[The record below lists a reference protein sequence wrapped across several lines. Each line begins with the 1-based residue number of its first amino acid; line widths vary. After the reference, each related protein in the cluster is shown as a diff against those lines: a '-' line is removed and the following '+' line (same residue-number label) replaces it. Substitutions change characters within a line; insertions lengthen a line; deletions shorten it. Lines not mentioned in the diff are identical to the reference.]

1 MLLFPVNWN
10 SREEKQVCNAAIL
23 FFKSK
28 CFNKLMSNNFS
39 NDLFPEYLSEISW
52 MSCPPIA
59 ARQWHLLEE
68 SDSWGRHQGRPS
80 RRSAG
85 GRSATPPAPGSTLF
99 CFSHMFRSLIL
110 KSRQT
115 VAAWG
120 KGFLKH
126 ATTAEIV
133 FLSLFFSKTKRSLRI

>member
-39 NDLFPEYLSEISW
+39 NDLLPEYLSEISW

-68 SDSWGRHQGRPS
+68 SDSWGRS
-80 RRSAG
+80 TG
-85 GRSATPPAPGSTLF
+85 GRSATLPAPGSTLFCCCSF